1 MMQIAESTSPDS
13 DTFNAEQTDDPY
25 DNNIEAETTAY
36 SKTVPIGDSPDLAS
50 PRDQEEKFVNL
61 LKKQYKGTFPEYG
74 KETKSDF
81 SKNKELEDNLSTQPE
96 TVYFGHSDKYQGK
109 NDYINDYPIP
119 DEAAGGQDNL
129 ATFDEDANILNSL
142 KSSST
147 TISPHVHSNAFD
159 TDNFED
165 AITRR
170 PSHRRQHKTQSIEDI
185 LSEYGD
191 NTVDDGQSGI
201 ENPVTTEDYEGH
213 KSVSENDDG
222 NMNVNDK
229 LGNENEH
236 LTDHVTDHVTESMS
250 DKVIDSTDDHVTD
263 NANDEMEDR
272 MSEHVT
278 DHEASHMTDDIHD
291 HVTDHM
297 SDSMDDH
304 PSEEKKL
311 REKTEEEALWDSEEK
326 LRQQLARKK
335 KQKNLTKKKE
345 KNLTNKKEKNLT
357 KKKQKNLTKKKEK
370 LKDDLSREILKD
382 FDELKK
388 HNNKTSEK
396 PNRKI
401 QENGKINQ
409 HKSEPSSPDKAEK
422 HIKHVHADESQVS
435 GDAILDFLDKLLE
448 KDPKELKHDVLAMTK
463 EMQNEGNP
471 SSDSSEKSNTAQK
484 AASNS
489 DSSSKMEDKPQ
500 VTRESPQP
508 NKAPDKV
515 DNWVSQLENDM
526 DVEKQ
531 DKGNQK
537 EQKETSEQNEGTN
550 EDYYDEEYDQFHDG
564 AQGIDADHDGGQ
576 SVEHEENDQKEKEVK
591 SNKDIKKKQDDFDYE
606 EFKEEALKM
615 HNEYRR
621 RHNAVALTWSDS
633 LAKKAHNLASKLL
646 DATRTNFKRE
656 LEKQGENIAILSY
669 STKDIAKQAVEK
681 WYTEITKFSFTSP
694 SIKPETRDFTQI
706 IWKNSKELGMGF
718 VHTPDKKKTLVIA
731 LYSPTGNDEHKLREN
746 LNTVHDDPYADIKRY
761 FLSKP

>member
-1 MMQIAESTSPDS
+1 VTGPIL
-13 DTFNAEQTDDPY
+13 FNFHLLHVEQTDDPY

-81 SKNKELEDNLSTQPE
+81 SKNKELEDNLSAQPE

-109 NDYINDYPIP
+109 NDYLNDYPIP
-119 DEAAGGQDNL
+119 DEAAGGLDNL
-129 ATFDEDANILNSL
+129 AAFDEDANILSSL
-142 KSSST
+142 KLSST
-147 TISPHVHSNAFD
+147 TTSPHVHSNAFD

-191 NTVDDGQSGI
+191 NTADDGQSGI

-236 LTDHVTDHVTESMS
+236 LTDHVTDHVTESMN
-250 DKVIDSTDDHVTD
+250 DKVTDSTGDHVTD
-263 NANDEMEDR
+263 NATDEMEDH

-278 DHEASHMTDDIHD
+278 DHEASHMTDDIDD

-304 PSEEKKL
+304 PSEEEKKL

-335 KQKNLTKKKE
+335 KQKNLTKKK
-345 KNLTNKKEKNLT
+345 
-357 KKKQKNLTKKKEK
+357 QKNLTKKKEK
-370 LKDDLSREILKD
+370 LKDDLSGEILKD

-388 HNNKTSEK
+388 HNTKTSEK

-401 QENGKINQ
+401 QGNGKINQ
-409 HKSEPSSPDKAEK
+409 HKPVSSSPDKVEK
-422 HIKHVHADESQVS
+422 HIKYVHADESQVS

-463 EMQNEGNP
+463 EMQKEG
-471 SSDSSEKSNTAQK
+471 K
-484 AASNS
+484 
-489 DSSSKMEDKPQ
+489 
-500 VTRESPQP
+500 
-508 NKAPDKV
+508 
-515 DNWVSQLENDM
+515 
-526 DVEKQ
+526 
-531 DKGNQK
+531 
-537 EQKETSEQNEGTN
+537 
-550 EDYYDEEYDQFHDG
+550 Y
-564 AQGIDADHDGGQ
+564 
-576 SVEHEENDQKEKEVK
+576 
-591 SNKDIKKKQDDFDYE
+591 
-606 EFKEEALKM
+606 
-615 HNEYRR
+615 
-621 RHNAVALTWSDS
+621 
-633 LAKKAHNLASKLL
+633 
-646 DATRTNFKRE
+646 
-656 LEKQGENIAILSY
+656 
-669 STKDIAKQAVEK
+669 
-681 WYTEITKFSFTSP
+681 
-694 SIKPETRDFTQI
+694 
-706 IWKNSKELGMGF
+706 
-718 VHTPDKKKTLVIA
+718 
-731 LYSPTGNDEHKLREN
+731 
-746 LNTVHDDPYADIKRY
+746 
-761 FLSKP
+761 